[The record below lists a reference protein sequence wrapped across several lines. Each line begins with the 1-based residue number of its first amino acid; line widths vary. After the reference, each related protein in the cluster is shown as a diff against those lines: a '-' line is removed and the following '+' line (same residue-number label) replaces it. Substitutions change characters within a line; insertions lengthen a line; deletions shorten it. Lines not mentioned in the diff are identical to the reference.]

1 MLLNECYI
9 HNCHNEINFIH
20 RFRNR
25 CDCSIFPLRK
35 LATVR
40 SVRSPATNCPSH
52 DKVGIFFEKLTGS
65 VLKLERRKKNFFR
78 FIFICFF
85 FLLKRHASFNFAIKE
100 ISNYTLNPKNHLS
113 QGNSFQFQNLKT
125 WTDRVSVH
133 SIKNSIS

>member
-52 DKVGIFFEKLTGS
+52 DKVGIFFGKLTGS
-65 VLKLERRKKNFFR
+65 VLKFEKRKKYVFC
-78 FIFICFF
+78 FIFFVFF
-85 FLLKRHASFNFAIKE
+85 FTKMTCLINFALKE
-100 ISNYTLNPKNHLS
+100 ICNFTLIPKNHLS